1 MATGTRKASNTRRSS
16 GSGRQSG
23 TGRGISSKQT
33 PPAPNRTLLE
43 KFISSPLMRRMSM
56 PIIFIAAILLIVGI
70 DLLFTWNDFSG
81 FFKLLG
87 IELLVAVVIWIL
99 KLIFTKSRT
108 SDDGDS
114 SVSEV

>member
-1 MATGTRKASNTRRSS
+1 MATGTRKSSTARRTTGNGRQTGSVRGRSS
-16 GSGRQSG
+16 RQAP
-23 TGRGISSKQT
+23 
-33 PPAPNRTLLE
+33 PPASRSFLE